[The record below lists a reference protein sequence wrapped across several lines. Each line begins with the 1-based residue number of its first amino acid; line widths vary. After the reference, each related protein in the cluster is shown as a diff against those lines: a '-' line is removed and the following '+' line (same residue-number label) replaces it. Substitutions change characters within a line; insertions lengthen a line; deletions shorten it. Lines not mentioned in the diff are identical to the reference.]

1 MFASIHQWNKNIG
14 VNFTVFHTL
23 ICVFSLDLSDDSK
36 KRVHCQPPLCA
47 CQKVENRQLVGDIFC
62 CSDVSS
68 TAELE
73 GFPPHTAQNECHP
86 PWVAACI
93 NPVLTFHCCPAM
105 TTTTTTTAAPTPAP
119 AVPCFPAAAKVNFD
133 SGKSVTMAELQIG
146 DHVQTGRT
154 LNLIISII
162 F

>member
-14 VNFTVFHTL
+14 VNFTVFFFHTL
-23 ICVFSLDLSDDSK
+23 IDIFSLDLSDDSK
-36 KRVHCQPPLCA
+36 KKSPLSTSSM
-47 CQKVENRQLVGDIFC
+47 RMSLVGDIFC

-73 GFPPHTAQNECHP
+73 GFPPHTAQNECYP
-86 PWVAACI
+86 PCVAACV
-93 NPVLTFHCCPAM
+93 NPALTFHCCPAM

-119 AVPCFPAAAKVNFD
+119 APGVPCFPAAAKVNLD
-133 SGKSVTMAELQIG
+133 NGKSATMAELQIG
-146 DHVQTGRT
+146 GHVQTGRRF
-154 LNLIISII
+154 NLIISII